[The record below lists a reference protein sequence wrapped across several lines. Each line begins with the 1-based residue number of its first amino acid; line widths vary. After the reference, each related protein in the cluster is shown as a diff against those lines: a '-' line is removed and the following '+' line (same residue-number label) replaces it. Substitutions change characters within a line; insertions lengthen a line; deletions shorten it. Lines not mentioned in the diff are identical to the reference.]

1 MAKKTTTTQPV
12 SASYDTPII
21 ESEEK
26 ILEEVIKPHVEDHLK
41 KQIEALRAKG
51 FDNNRI
57 AANLMIHKHIVDSL

>member
-1 MAKKTTTTQPV
+1 MAKKTTTTHE
-12 SASYDTPII
+12 SGSYPTTPTI
-21 ESEEK
+21 ESEQT
-26 ILEEVIKPHVEDHLK
+26 IMEEVIKPHVEDHLK